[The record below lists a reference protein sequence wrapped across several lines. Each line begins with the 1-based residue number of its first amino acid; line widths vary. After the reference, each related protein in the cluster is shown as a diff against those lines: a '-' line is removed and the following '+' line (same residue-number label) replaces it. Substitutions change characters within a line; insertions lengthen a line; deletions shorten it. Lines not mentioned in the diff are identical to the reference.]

1 MPPPARRDRRI
12 YAYVCR
18 YNNGNAPNLWRGNFT
33 LAACKGPIRK
43 HARPGDVVIGFQQKD
58 GLAPLFAFRVEE
70 RLEWPAYVRRCE
82 DSLRGSKCRFWA
94 CPACFP
100 GSDLS
105 NSLQTA
111 CCCCRAA
118 VGSTPCGRLLFDGP
132 GRASERQ
139 RPLPRQS
146 QKHQAGLG
154 EWRPVVQKLCRLVQR
169 VLDMRRQAA
178 PTG

>member
-1 MPPPARRDRRI
+1 MPAPARRDRRI

-82 DSLRGSKCRFWA
+82 DSLRGSEL
-94 CPACFP
+94 FP
-100 GSDLS
+100 LVLLCLS
-105 NSLQTA
+105 HLLQIWPYQQSA
-111 CCCCRAA
+111 H
-118 VGSTPCGRLLFDGP
+118 GLLLLQSCGRQHTLWET
-132 GRASERQ
+132 A
-139 RPLPRQS
+139 
-146 QKHQAGLG
+146 
-154 EWRPVVQKLCRLVQR
+154 
-169 VLDMRRQAA
+169 
-178 PTG
+178 T